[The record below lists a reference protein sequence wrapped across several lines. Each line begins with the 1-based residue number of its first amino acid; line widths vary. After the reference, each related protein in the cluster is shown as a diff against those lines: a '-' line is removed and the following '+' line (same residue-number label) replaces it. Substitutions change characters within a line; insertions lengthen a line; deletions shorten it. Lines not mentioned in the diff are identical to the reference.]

1 MTFSVMAPTA
11 IPGASL
17 KMTLLD
23 STGRACGYS
32 FTGPQ
37 DVPAAGPVAFT
48 SPIFVFSD
56 TVGPVGCAL
65 PAAVA
70 SVQVTLLRLPQP
82 GESLTT
88 TEYHVQSFPL
98 AYSLREYPRPPV
110 GVPLTAPSIASFT
123 WRTIVF
129 ACGIPCLPIPGDPV
143 NVACVASAADGAEAT
158 ISLSIT
164 WDGGTATTSSRTF
177 PAGATSS
184 SGGAVFAFGSTATGQ
199 PPRATAECR
208 VVNIRGETATSSIR
222 IPN

>member
-1 MTFSVMAPTA
+1 MTFSVVASTA
-11 IPGASL
+11 ISGASL

-32 FTGPQ
+32 FSNPQ
-37 DVPAAGPVAFT
+37 DVPAATPVAFT
-48 SPIFVFSD
+48 APIFVFSD

-65 PAAVA
+65 PAAVT

-82 GESLTT
+82 GGSLTT

-98 AYSLREYPRPPV
+98 SYSLREYPRPPV
-110 GVPLTAPSIASFT
+110 GVPATAPSIASFT

-129 ACGIPCLPIPGDPV
+129 GCGIPCFPIPGDPV
-143 NVACVASAADGAEAT
+143 NVTCVATAADGAEAT
-158 ISLSIT
+158 IGLSIT
-164 WDGGTATTSSRTF
+164 WDGGATATSSRTF

-184 SGGAVFAFGSTATGQ
+184 PDGAIFALGSTATGQ

-208 VVNIRGETATSSIR
+208 VVNLRGETATSSIR